1 MSVKTAK
8 PFVNS
13 VISDAAEHDSS
24 WVDIAQYDAFTVYLG
39 AVKTLLPGDLTLSL
53 RVSGS
58 PASELNDDEAGHAII
73 TYDKL
78 LTAAGTDA
86 PASSATR
93 SADGGLTASKSPE
106 DVIRS
111 VSLRLQ
117 AASGDPGNFWTANV
131 FWAARR
137 SIDTKN

>member
-1 MSVKTAK
+1 MSVKTAT

-13 VISDAAEHDSS
+13 VIADAAAHDSS
-24 WVDIAQYDAFTVYLG
+24 WVDIAQFDGFSVYLG
-39 AVKTLLPGDLTLSL
+39 AVKTLLPGDLVLSL
-53 RVSGS
+53 RVSGA
-58 PASELNDDEAGHAII
+58 PASDLNENEAGHSII

-78 LTAAGTDA
+78 LTSAGTDA
-86 PASSATR
+86 PASSATL

-111 VSLRLQ
+111 VSIRLQ
-117 AASGDPGNFWTANV
+117 ADSGDPGNFWTANV

-137 SIDTKN
+137 SIDTKH